1 MMISE
6 HNQIDKKLSNK
17 EIGSPITGFFWL
29 TPLYNGVRL
38 VKKKNTAKINRQKL
52 FLVLNPANLCRVIV

>member
-52 FLVLNPANLCRVIV
+52 F

>member
-17 EIGSPITGFFWL
+17 EIGSPISGLFGL
-29 TPLYNGVRL
+29 TPHIQLSKTS
-38 VKKKNTAKINRQKL
+38 KKIEHGKD
-52 FLVLNPANLCRVIV
+52 

>member
-17 EIGSPITGFFWL
+17 EIGSPISGFFWAYTIIQL
-29 TPLYNGVRL
+29 SKTS
-38 VKKKNTAKINRQKL
+38 KKIEHGKD
-52 FLVLNPANLCRVIV
+52 